1 MKRQPTE
8 LEKIF
13 PNGVTGKGFISK
25 IYKQLMQLN
34 IKRTNPIE
42 KRGEDLNRQF
52 SKEDRLMAKKHT
64 KRCSTLLIIKEIQIQ
79 YAMRYHLK
87 SARMAIIKSLQT
99 INAGGGVEK
108 TEPFQLAVGD
118 VSYNLSRKNYG
129 ASSKKKTLKIE

>member
-1 MKRQPTE
+1 
-8 LEKIF
+8 
-13 PNGVTGKGFISK
+13 
-25 IYKQLMQLN
+25 
-34 IKRTNPIE
+34 
-42 KRGEDLNRQF
+42 
-52 SKEDRLMAKKHT
+52 
-64 KRCSTLLIIKEIQIQ
+64 LLIIKEIQIQ

-129 ASSKKKTLKIE
+129 ASSKKKNPKNRMTIYDPAIPLPGIYPEKTIILKDTCTPIFLAATI